1 MIDSSRQR
9 RSGAIHL
16 LVAVSL
22 GGATLAAAAQA
33 WCAPVTRSPEPA
45 IATSPLETGVSQGGK
60 IPGSVAPLQPP
71 VAVLVPIGM
80 PPRAQIQA
88 ALTSH
93 PRVLAAQARERS
105 LQAGGDSLRAG
116 QHETVLRTT
125 QARRR
130 SDGPGGAQHEWLV
143 GVERTLRSATK
154 READGRLADQDAVL
168 GGQLV
173 EDARHETAR
182 ELLRAWFA
190 WQRAAGE
197 ARLAEEQLALVT
209 GLTRSVEQRVRAGD
223 AAQIEAGRAGAE
235 LERAR
240 AVSLL
245 ARARESASGLTLR
258 RRFPEI
264 AVDSPD
270 SSRLVPLEVTEPL
283 LADRERLRDL
293 YLERSHEIA
302 LARGE
307 ARRAELAA
315 ERARAERRTDPSIGA
330 FAAFD
335 RGGSE
340 RVLGIAISLPLAGP
354 AREAGLRGALA
365 EHQAA
370 SARASDLERR
380 VQADFEVS
388 WSDATARASAAW
400 ALAHAAVAQVEIA
413 TRLGRAYTLGEAA
426 LSDWLLARRNA
437 SEAQQQALGAR
448 LEAIEAAAR
457 LRLDLH
463 ELAGFD
469 D

>member
-1 MIDSSRQR
+1 MTDASRQPP
-9 RSGAIHL
+9 SGAVQL
-16 LVAVSL
+16 LVAVWL
-22 GGATLAAAAQA
+22 GGATLAAPTQA
-33 WCAPVTRSPEPA
+33 WCAPPA
-45 IATSPLETGVSQGGK
+45 RGTDPALANSALDAGGGQS
-60 IPGSVAPLQPP
+60 PGSFAPPQPP
-71 VAVLVPIGM
+71 AMALAPIGM

-88 ALTSH
+88 ALTNH

-143 GVERTLRSATK
+143 GVERTLRSDTK
-154 READGRLADQDAVL
+154 RQADGRLADQDVVL

-197 ARLAEEQLALVT
+197 ARLAEEQLTLVA
-209 GLTRSVEQRVRAGD
+209 GLTRSVDQRVRAGD
-223 AAQIEAGRAGAE
+223 AAQIEAGQAGAE
-235 LERAR
+235 LERTR

-245 ARARESASGLTLR
+245 ARAHESASGLTLR

-270 SSRLVPLEVTEPL
+270 SSRLVPLEVAEPAM
-283 LADRERLRDL
+283 ADRERLRDL
-293 YLERSHEIA
+293 YLARSHEIA

-340 RVLGIAISLPLAGP
+340 SVLGIAISLPLAGP

-370 SARASDLERR
+370 SARADDLERR
-380 VQADFEVS
+380 VQADFEVG
-388 WSDATARASAAW
+388 WSDATARASAAR
-400 ALAHAAVAQVEIA
+400 ALAQAAAAQAAIA

-426 LSDWLLARRNA
+426 LSDWLLARRHA
-437 SEAQQQALGAR
+437 SEAQQQAMGAR